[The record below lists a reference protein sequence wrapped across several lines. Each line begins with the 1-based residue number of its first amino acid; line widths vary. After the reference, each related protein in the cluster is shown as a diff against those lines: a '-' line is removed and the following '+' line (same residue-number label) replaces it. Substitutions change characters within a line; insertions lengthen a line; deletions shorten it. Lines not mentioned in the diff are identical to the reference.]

1 MTILTEY
8 WYIIAAL
15 IVLLTVGGFYM
26 YGFIKQPSEVQLR
39 KVKAWLL
46 LAVTQAEAELGGGTG
61 QLKLRYVYDL
71 FVERF
76 SWLARIVSFDLF
88 SELVDQALDEM
99 KGMLETNPAAATLVY
114 EGGYSNVL
122 HQTR

>member
-1 MTILTEY
+1 MSTLIDY
-8 WYIIAAL
+8 WPVYVAL
-15 IVLLTVGGFYM
+15 IVLLTVGGFFV

-76 SWLARIVSFDLF
+76 SWLARAISFDLF
-88 SELVDQALDEM
+88 SELVDQALEEM
-99 KGMLETNPAAATLVY
+99 RHMLETNEAAAYLLMERSEV
-114 EGGYSNVL
+114 
-122 HQTR
+122 